1 MVENNYKQLAAKWNG
16 VNSLLVCPQ
25 PDVQGGV
32 TTEALSLKELK
43 WEVDLQS
50 SGTRKL
56 LNETHGIFM
65 DLQETCEDENPD
77 RDSLLAT
84 SLQYRAVLG
93 SCIMKLQ
100 ETMMNIRS
108 KDMNESVKS
117 ELDLFSIMEL
127 IWHLCEVLLIESQ
140 SGGYC
145 LKQLLSW
152 IKIHFTDA
160 DKLGQAVMACEDPY
174 THPDYW
180 STIYGFVLQGRL
192 DEVCDLLTHHPQR
205 DHGTFDVFANIEE
218 LLRKMPLFQVKQGQ
232 SASDFSSK
240 WQQWQSECL
249 TRLQD
254 GDFSQHPELEVVC
267 ELLCGNDSALIKT
280 RDLCQSWYQILVAKL
295 LYSEPLI
302 KTSNL
307 KHHAVEAM
315 EMFNGIGKVTALDE
329 IILSAVSLDP
339 HKLIETCSDAL
350 PNWWF
355 VAHLTDLLFHAGL
368 LKSINLDYGADLREF
383 LILEFSASL
392 MSHPSLWTIAGDYL
406 MSCPATGREHLE
418 VYLEKLPLDCE
429 KKALKVI
436 HMCDKYGFTEQSY
449 SICKVMGMKA
459 LHRKRLG
466 VALSW
471 CLRAKDEAF
480 ASYLTD
486 EFLNHYMETGSFMQC
501 DLIDN
506 LGSSMLLNNK
516 LTFLGKYHEFHK
528 LYIDGKFKEAGS
540 LLSSLLTSNLA
551 PKKFWMVLLID
562 SLPLLEHKE
571 IIFSSDQTHELL
583 HCLQELQLSHDSTNQ
598 KVDMKH
604 KHLEGSK
611 KDQIE
616 LLYLALSKNLSRALL
631 VQP

>member
-1 MVENNYKQLAAKWNG
+1 M
-16 VNSLLVCPQ
+16 
-25 PDVQGGV
+25 
-32 TTEALSLKELK
+32 
-43 WEVDLQS
+43 DLQS
-50 SGTRKL
+50 TSTRKL

-65 DLQETCEDENPD
+65 DLQESCEQAAPARE
-77 RDSLLAT
+77 SLLST

-100 ETMMNIRS
+100 ESMCNARTAEK
-108 KDMNESVKS
+108 KDSLKS

-127 IWHLCEVLLIESQ
+127 IWHLSEVLLIESQ

-145 LKQLLSW
+145 LQQLLTW

-160 DKLGQAVMACEDPY
+160 DKLGANVMACDDPY
-174 THPDYW
+174 AHDDYW
-180 STIYGFVLQGRL
+180 PTLHGFVLQGRL
-192 DEVCDLLTHHPQR
+192 EEVCDMLMHHPQR
-205 DHGTFDVFANIEE
+205 DHGVFDVFANIEE
-218 LLRKMPLFQVKQGQ
+218 LLRKMPVYQVKQGQ
-232 SASDFSSK
+232 SASDFNSK
-240 WQQWQSECL
+240 WEQWQCECS
-249 TRLQD
+249 TRFND
-254 GDFSQHPELEVVC
+254 GDFSQYPELAIVC
-267 ELLCGNDSALIKT
+267 QLLCGSDAALVQK
-280 RDLCQSWYQILVAKL
+280 RHLCQSWYQVLVAKL
-295 LYSEPLI
+295 LYSEPLV
-302 KTSNL
+302 KTSHL

-329 IILSAVSLDP
+329 IVLSAFSLDP

-355 VAHLTDLLFHAGL
+355 VSHLTDLLYHAGL
-368 LKSINLDYGADLREF
+368 LKSVNLDYGADLREF
-383 LILEFSASL
+383 LLLEFSASL
-392 MSHPSLWTIAGDYL
+392 MSHSSLWTIAGDYL
-406 MSCPATGREHLE
+406 MTCPASGREHLE
-418 VYLEKLPLDCE
+418 VYLEKIPLDCE

-436 HMCDKYGFTEQSY
+436 HMCDRYGFTEQTL

-486 EFLNHYMETGSFMQC
+486 EFLNHYMETGTFMQC

-528 LYIDGKFKEAGS
+528 LYIDARFKEAGS

-562 SLPLLEHKE
+562 ALPLLEHSE
-571 IIFSSDQTHELL
+571 MIFSSEQTHELM
-583 HCLQELQLSHDSTNQ
+583 HCLQELQLSHDTSNH
-598 KVDMKH
+598 KVDIKH
-604 KHLEGSK
+604 KHLEGNN
-611 KDQIE
+611 KDEIE
-616 LLYLALSKNLSRALL
+616 LLYLALSKNLGRALL
-631 VQP
+631 VPS